1 MSNTSDS
8 GIPTPHAGQNKVL
21 ALPGRYKIAICGR
34 RFGKTVAAAIAAVNK
49 CEEIKNSR
57 VWWISPIQ
65 EQSDRVERDVAFW
78 LKERIV
84 SSRTKRPSG
93 GKKGDAEAATCVLND
108 PYRQKWIYR
117 VSEHALNC
125 ENGSRIEF
133 HSAHTPDRLRGAGLD
148 LVVIDEAADVT
159 EYTWNVV
166 IKPMLLERRGEAF
179 LVGTPR
185 GKNHW
190 LHNLFLLGK
199 NEERAK
205 TYSSIQLPTTAN
217 PLITADDLNEYRL
230 DMTAERYR
238 QEFDA
243 EFIDGV
249 DTVFAGVNDCV
260 SGEVLKRGR
269 PGMKYITGIDLGQ
282 SVDFTALCSLNCA
295 DKHVEGFARFNQMDW
310 SVQEKLIL
318 EHLKH
323 FPGPAIV
330 DATGNGKRIWE
341 LLRDNHRGHVERFI
355 FTAQSRSEILVG
367 LQLGF
372 AHRQLSIANAPP
384 LVDEL
389 QAFAWLRDGEAGGLR
404 RARMGAPSGVHD
416 DCVMAL
422 AMAWFGLEKRALWGV
437 GSGGNPF
444 RDGGVYG

>member
-1 MSNTSDS
+1 MSIPSDS
-8 GIPTPHAGQNKVL
+8 GIPTPHEGQEKVL

-34 RFGKTVAAAIAAVNK
+34 RFGKTVTAAIAAVRK
-49 CEEIKNSR
+49 CEDFKNRR

-78 LKERIV
+78 LKERMV
-84 SSRTKRPSG
+84 SP
-93 GKKGDAEAATCVLND
+93 GKKRKRNSEDDEATTALLND
-108 PYRQKWIYR
+108 PDRLKDWSYR

-148 LVVIDEAADVT
+148 LVIIDEAADVT

-179 LVGTPR
+179 VVGTPR

-190 LHNLFLLGK
+190 LHNLFLLGR
-199 NEERAK
+199 NPERSK

-217 PLITADDLNEYRL
+217 PLIPASELNEYRL

-260 SGEVLKRGR
+260 SGGVLKSGR

-282 SVDFTALCSLNCA
+282 SVDFTALCSLSCA
-295 DKHVEGFARFNQMDW
+295 DKHVDGFARFNQMDW

-318 EHLKH
+318 DHLKH

-330 DATGNGKRIWE
+330 DDTGNGRRIWE
-341 LLRDNHRGHVERFI
+341 LLRDSHRGHVERFI

-372 AHRQLSIANAPP
+372 AHRQLSIANVPAH
-384 LVDEL
+384 VEEL
-389 QAFAWLRDGEAGGLR
+389 QAFAWLGDGEFGGLR
-404 RARMGAPSGVHD
+404 RARMGAPSGMHD

-422 AMAWFGLEKRALWGV
+422 AMAWWAREKKALWGV
-437 GSGGNPF
+437 GTGGNPF
-444 RDGGVYG
+444 QAGGVFG